1 MATKQQQIEALE
13 KLLANPNLSSD
24 KRSKFKKRLDELK
37 GASTPSGSSGSAS
50 QPSRPKPS
58 GKPTDK
64 DNCPDFITEAL
75 DSIDE
80 AVSAFKD
87 GIKVD
92 PKQIEDVVEK
102 SKFGISNLSDDL
114 KEYLDKTRRVELKA
128 AKEVEYEG
136 VDTKR
141 PIFDVIISDLEANNN
156 VYLYGGAGTGKTFIS
171 KQIAKALNCTLI
183 VINCNQYTSPTELV
197 GGQTIEGFI
206 QGKLVIAW
214 ANLKAGARGVK
225 SGMDDSNNGCLL
237 LLDELPKIDPNTAGI
252 LNDAL
257 ALVKDSGSSSAIQD
271 SSGTR
276 FEKARFYCVATG
288 NTRLNQDS
296 TDYVANFKQDLSL
309 QDRFAGSCYEL
320 FVDLENELT
329 IMSGY
334 LWIWNY
340 LTPLR
345 FKIQELGYDNNA
357 FVSIR
362 LDQSVRDT
370 WRFWYVN
377 SDDPNFKPKSVKESM
392 ESFFTLFTEDQSNQL
407 KSETKYSDFELVI
420 AEKETKD
427 NAVDFDSKADI
438 ALSKEVLEKFKSK
451 GSDRTI

>member
-1 MATKQQQIEALE
+1 MATKQQQIDALE
-13 KLLANPNLSSD
+13 KLLANPNLASD
-24 KRSKFKKRLDELK
+24 KKAKFKKRLDDLK
-37 GASTPSGSSGSAS
+37 GASTPSTPMGST
-50 QPSRPKPS
+50 PSRPKPS

-75 DSIDE
+75 DSIED
-80 AVSAFKD
+80 AVTTFKD

-92 PKQIEDVVEK
+92 PKQIEDVVER
-102 SKFGISNLSDDL
+102 SKFGISNLSSDL
-114 KEYLDKTRRVELKA
+114 KEYLDKTRKIDLKA
-128 AKEVEYEG
+128 AKEVEYQG

-156 VYLYGGAGTGKTFIS
+156 VYLYGGAGTGKTYIS

-206 QGKLVIAW
+206 QGKLIIAW
-214 ANLKAGARGVK
+214 ANLKAGERGVK
-225 SGMDDSNNGCLL
+225 SGMDDSNNGCLI

-257 ALVKDSGSSSAIQD
+257 ALVKDTGSSSAIQD

-276 FEKARFYCVATG
+276 FEKGRFFCIATG

-320 FVDLENELT
+320 FVDLENELV

-377 SDDPNFKPKSVKESM
+377 SDDPNFKPKTVKEAM
-392 ESFFTLFTEDQSNQL
+392 ESFFTLFTEDQANQL
-407 KSETKYSDFELVI
+407 KAETNYTDFLAVI
-420 AEKETKD
+420 TDKQSKD
-427 NAVDFDSKADI
+427 NAVDFDSKADTK
-438 ALSKEVLEKFKSK
+438 LSKEILEKFKSK
-451 GSDRTI
+451 GADREI